1 MSPGI
6 CLFSVVPV
14 RVLPDHRSEQVTQL
28 LFGETY
34 AWQPSDN
41 LQWVRILC
49 HLDGYEGYIHG
60 RQHHPLSDTDWQQL
74 QQFPRHVSYRLISRL
89 EDLDTG
95 IVFPVLR
102 GSTLYASD
110 TETFS
115 VGTRSFLVHEDVLS
129 HRPQDS
135 LDRLLDFAFTYLQ
148 APYQWGGRSPF
159 GIDCS
164 GFTQVVFKSEGIR
177 LPRDASQQAAH
188 GAPVSDIGAAQTGDL
203 VFFWESNPDRVS
215 HVALLYDEGKV
226 IHASGW
232 VKVGLVDEKGLWD
245 PLSGQYTHRFHSIR
259 RMVSAGIS

>member
-14 RVLPDHRSEQVTQL
+14 RVAPDHRSEQVSQL

-34 AWQPSDN
+34 AWQPSEN
-41 LQWVRILC
+41 PLWVRILC
-49 HLDGYEGYIHG
+49 HLDGYEGYISA
-60 RQHHPLSDTDWQQL
+60 RQHQPLSESDWQRVQHL
-74 QQFPRHVSYRLISRL
+74 PRHVSYRLISRL

-110 TETFS
+110 NESFT
-115 VGTRSFLVHEDVLS
+115 VGPRSFLVHEDLLS
-129 HRPQDS
+129 HRPQDPV
-135 LDRLLDFAFTYLQ
+135 DRLVDFAFTYLQ

-164 GFTQVVFKSEGIR
+164 GFTQVVFKSEGLG
-177 LPRDASQQAAH
+177 LPRDARQQAEH
-188 GAPVSDIGAAQTGDL
+188 GDPVAEAGMTRPGDL
-203 VFFWESNPDRVS
+203 VFFWENNPDSVS
-215 HVALLYDEGKV
+215 HVALVYDEGKV

-232 VKVGLVDEKGLWD
+232 VKVGLLDEKGLWD
-245 PLSGQYTHRFHSIR
+245 PLSGKYTHRFHSIR
-259 RMVSAGIS
+259 RVILSA

>member
-14 RVLPDHRSEQVTQL
+14 RAAPDHRSEQVTQL

-34 AWQPSDN
+34 AWQPCEN

-49 HLDGYEGYIHG
+49 HLDGYEGYLST
-60 RQHHPLSDTDWQQL
+60 RQHQPLSENDWQQL
-74 QQFPRHVSYRLISRL
+74 QQLPRHVSYRLISRL

-110 TETFS
+110 NQSFAIGS
-115 VGTRSFLVHEDVLS
+115 RGFLVHEDILS
-129 HRPQDS
+129 HRP
-135 LDRLLDFAFTYLQ
+135 LNPVDRLVDFAFTYLQ
-148 APYQWGGRSPF
+148 APYLWGGRSPF

-164 GFTQVVFKSEGIR
+164 GFTQVVFKSEGIG
-177 LPRDASQQAAH
+177 LPRDARQQALYGDAV
-188 GAPVSDIGAAQTGDL
+188 GDVGAARPGDL
-203 VFFWESNPDRVS
+203 AFFWEGNPNNVT
-215 HVALLYDEGKV
+215 HVALVYDEGKV

-232 VKVGLVDEKGLWD
+232 VKVGLLDEKGLWD
-245 PLSGQYTHRFHSIR
+245 PLSAHYTHRLHSIR
-259 RMVSAGIS
+259 RVVLSD